1 MPLYSYKCH
10 ACKRT
15 FDVRHGMFFENQR
28 CIHCHSDEVFRLPSE
43 FNFNEKNKNTS
54 TGQRVGKVVDDYIK
68 EAKKTL
74 QEEKKDLT
82 SREL

>member
-1 MPLYSYKCH
+1 FK
-10 ACKRT
+10 
-15 FDVRHGMFFENQR
+15 
-28 CIHCHSDEVFRLPSE
+28 LPSE